1 MGHKKIFSNAIDNW
15 LNLYQ
20 DYFQQLKTQPPT
32 GAVVEVSDA
41 ASKLAFVYEKI
52 RNTVDYKEDHLL
64 RKYAIAR
71 ILKRL
76 ATPGNR
82 GSDIALP
89 LIQELIRARYLA
101 NGQVPEKKVYL
112 VQHLINRYI
121 ILYNTAVDYQLKT
134 KELNNFFNW
143 LTNLAACEIEEVL
156 VPEQGKMLTLQA
168 MYRVVKQ
175 NINFSQPTGLSQADE
190 NIQIYIGVLKSL
202 IKADEMTINYH
213 LFKYYLPNWPQL
225 NFQQVSEQFLKIRNI
240 QSTISRQFNYPLN
253 EKLAHEFKKY
263 AVVFWILEEIIEKQP
278 NNFKTIFA
286 TPQFL
291 FDKVSQICQS
301 KYKSIRVKVRTAIVR
316 SVVYI
321 FLTKMIFGLLLEFP
335 YDYFILKDLRW
346 LPLII
351 NALFPPSLMAFIGLS
366 IRTPREDNTQAIIS
380 SVKSIVYSHTSQQ
393 HLIKIK
399 KPKKGAAAVVR
410 QLLYLLL
417 FVISFG
423 LIIYMLKL
431 LHFSPASMI
440 IFLMF
445 LTLVS
450 FFSMRILRTASEYT
464 IVQRREGLL
473 GTLVTLLFIP
483 IVRVGR
489 WISMHSSKINVFI
502 FVMDFIIETPF
513 KIFVRIFEDL
523 IIFVKEKRDEMM

>member
-1 MGHKKIFSNAIDNW
+1 MSPVKFSNSIDNW
-15 LNLYQ
+15 LKAYQ
-20 DYFQQLKTQPPT
+20 AYLQEFNKSDSYK

-41 ASKLAFVYEKI
+41 ASKLAFIYEKV

-71 ILKRL
+71 ILRRL
-76 ATPGNR
+76 TTPGNR

-101 NGQVPEKKVYL
+101 NGKVPEKKVYL
-112 VQHLINRYI
+112 VQHAINKYI
-121 ILYNTAVDYQLKT
+121 VLYNTAIDYQLPN
-134 KELNNFFNW
+134 KELNSFFDW
-143 LTNLAACEIEEVL
+143 LINLAACEIEEIL
-156 VPEQGKMLTLQA
+156 VPERGKMLTLQA

-175 NINFSQPTGLSQADE
+175 SIRFSRPTGLSQADE

-213 LFKYYLPNWPQL
+213 LFKYYLPDWPQL
-225 NFQQVSEQFLKIRNI
+225 TFQQVNNYFLKVRQI
-240 QSTISRQFNYPLN
+240 QSTIIKQFNSSLN
-253 EKLAHEFKKY
+253 EKLAHEFKRY
-263 AVVFWILEEIIEKQP
+263 AVVFWILEEIIETQP
-278 NNFKTIFA
+278 NNFRAIFENQ
-286 TPQFL
+286 QFL
-291 FDKVSQICQS
+291 FTKVSRICQA
-301 KYKSIRVKVRTAIVR
+301 KYKSIHAKVRTAIVR
-316 SVVYI
+316 SVIYI

-335 YDYFILKDLRW
+335 YDYFILRDLRW
-346 LPLII
+346 LPLVI

-366 IRTPREDNTQAIIS
+366 IRTPREDNTRAIIAT
-380 SVKSIVYSHTSQQ
+380 VKNIVYSQTSQQ

-399 KPKKGAAAVVR
+399 KTNRGPGAIIR
-410 QLLYLLL
+410 QFLYWLL

-423 LIIYMLKL
+423 LIIYVLKL

-464 IVQRREGLL
+464 VVQRREGLL
-473 GTLVTLLFIP
+473 GALITLFFIP

-489 WISMHSSKINVFI
+489 WISLHSSKINVFI
-502 FVMDFIIETPF
+502 FIMDFIIETPF